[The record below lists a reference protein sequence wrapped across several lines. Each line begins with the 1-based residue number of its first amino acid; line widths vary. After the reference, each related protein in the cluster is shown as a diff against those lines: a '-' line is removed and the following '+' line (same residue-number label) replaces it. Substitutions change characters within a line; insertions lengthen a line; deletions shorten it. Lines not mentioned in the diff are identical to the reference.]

1 MRFSLNYHVFVLVS
15 GRIPSTFF
23 FPDFEAKCDVKNG
36 KVELNV
42 IVEEASSQAD
52 PNLLANTQF
61 DGMQNMA
68 SPWLSSHAWAYE
80 ETLRAYVKGAELN
93 IYSTTLI

>member
-1 MRFSLNYHVFVLVS
+1 MRFHWLSLDILKLPYPCPYTLH
-15 GRIPSTFF
+15 FF
-23 FPDFEAKCDVKNG
+23 SPDFEAKCDMKNG

-61 DGMQNMA
+61 NGTLYMA
-68 SPWLSSHAWAYE
+68 
-80 ETLRAYVKGAELN
+80 
-93 IYSTTLI
+93 